1 MKKVLA
7 ALAAAGLLVVGVATA
22 TPAQAASKSYNL
34 GVMQD
39 VNGWNPNMGGTG
51 NSMPLEQAVYDTIV
65 LLDTNYQPHPN
76 VATKWS
82 YNKTFTKLTLTV
94 RKGLKFTDG
103 TKLDGAA
110 VAVNLNNTRLGASE
124 ASGRLAQ
131 IKSAKA
137 TKAGTVLIT
146 LKTPDPALLANLG
159 GPSGM
164 LASPKAIA
172 AGTLKDWP
180 TGSGPY
186 QLSQN
191 GTIKGAKYVFV
202 RNPHYWNK
210 KLYDF
215 DQITMVVMAN
225 LTTMVNG
232 LASGQL
238 DAGNV
243 ADVTQVPPL
252 LSRGMKVSQ
261 FATSDVQG
269 LYFWDRTGALQKP
282 LGDVRVRQAINYALD
297 RNTILAKAYLG
308 VGWPTEQVFAR
319 GAQGYMPSLD
329 KYYSYDPT
337 KAKALLKEAGYAN
350 GFEFDLPT
358 CPTFPKQCA
367 AIQEEL
373 GAVGISVKYVPRP
386 ALAQYLSDLQAG
398 KWASS
403 FMPLGAGTPWVT
415 IAQGVNPNG
424 SWNPLHTSDVTMN
437 AWAAKARVSNGA
449 AQTKLLQQIN
459 TKMVAEAWNAPIAQV
474 ISNFVFSSKLN
485 ATMQSLMPL
494 PSLYLIKAAK

>member
-7 ALAAAGLLVVGVATA
+7 AAAAAGLLVVGVASA
-22 TPAQAASKSYNL
+22 APAQASSKSYNL

-51 NSMPLEQAVYDTIV
+51 NAMPLEQAVYDTIV
-65 LLDTNYQPHPN
+65 LLDTDYQPHPN

-82 YNKTFTKLTLTV
+82 YDKTFTKLTLTI
-94 RKGLKFTDG
+94 RKGLKFSDG
-103 TKLDGAA
+103 ARLDAAA
-110 VAVNLNNTRLGASE
+110 VATNLNNTRAGASE
-124 ASGRLAQ
+124 ASGRLSQ
-131 IKSAKA
+131 IASATAPNA
-137 TKAGTVLIT
+137 TTVLVT
-146 LKTPDPALLANLG
+146 LKAPDPALLANLG
-159 GPSGM
+159 GPAGM
-164 LASPKAIA
+164 LASPRAIA
-172 AGTLKDWP
+172 GNTLQDWP

-186 QLSQN
+186 TLSKD

-202 RNPHYWNK
+202 RNPSYWNK

-261 FATSDVQG
+261 FATSDIQG
-269 LYFWDRTGALQKP
+269 LYFWDRTGALLKP

-297 RNTILAKAYLG
+297 RDTILAKAYLG
-308 VGWPTEQVFAR
+308 VGWKTEQVFAR

-329 KYYSYDPT
+329 TYYNYDPA
-337 KAKALLKEAGYAN
+337 KAKALLKEAGYPN

-373 GAVGISVKYVPRP
+373 GAVGITVKYVPRP
-386 ALAQYLSDLQAG
+386 ALAQYLADLQAG
-398 KWASS
+398 KWASN
-403 FMPLGAGTPWVT
+403 FMPLSAGTPWVT
-415 IAQGVNPNG
+415 IAQGVDPKG
-424 SWNPLHTSDVTMN
+424 SWNPLHTSDATLN
-437 AWAAKARVSNGA
+437 AWTAKARVSTGA

-459 TKMVAEAWNAPIAQV
+459 TKMVADAWNAPVAQV
-474 ISNFVFSSKLN
+474 ISNFVFSPKLN

-494 PSLYLIKAAK
+494 PSLYLIKAAS